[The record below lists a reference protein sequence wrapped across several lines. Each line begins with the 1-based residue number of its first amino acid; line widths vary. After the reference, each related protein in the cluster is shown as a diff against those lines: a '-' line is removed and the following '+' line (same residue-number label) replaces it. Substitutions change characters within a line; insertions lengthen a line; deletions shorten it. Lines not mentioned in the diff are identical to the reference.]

1 MKTELLKKLGRI
13 NTIPAGWKLTT
24 VGKVCKIRND
34 LRKPLSTEER
44 AKIQGAYPYYGP
56 TGVLDFIDHH
66 LVEGQ
71 FALIGEDGD
80 HFLKPE
86 QKAQTLL
93 VNGKFNVNN
102 HAHLIQGTEK
112 CSSEWFFLYF
122 HHRDITHLISR
133 QGASRY
139 KLNKDTL
146 SKLPILVPPLN
157 EQLEIYKLF
166 TTWDDAIEKTELL
179 ISMKSKIRESLA
191 NRLLFGK
198 DRVSNR
204 QAGHEYKQNKW
215 FNVPHDWSLT
225 KIENIATEIVER
237 NSCGSDHTVLSCS
250 KHVGFVESLSYFK
263 KKVYSDNTDNYKIIK
278 YGEFGY
284 PSNHIEEGSI
294 GLQNLC
300 DKGIVSPIYTVFQ
313 VDGKQVNSSYLFKLL
328 KTNIYR
334 HIFQASTSS
343 SVDRRGSLR
352 WGEFSKIEV
361 PLPSLDE
368 QKDIAHVLNNFDKEI
383 KIFEQ
388 LLEKYRLQKRGLMQK
403 LLTGE
408 WQVSSVQPIA
418 EGARQELSKERT
430 A

>member
-1 MKTELLKKLGRI
+1 MKTERLKKLGRI

-102 HAHLIQGTEK
+102 HAHLIQGTET

-166 TTWDDAIEKTELL
+166 TIWDNSIEKTEAL
-179 ISMKSKIRESLA
+179 IAAKEKQFEWLTSNLINRAGHKRTSAYGLMTEVSKRNKNSTIERVLSVTNHSGFVLPEEQFERRVASA
-191 NRLLFGK
+191 N
-198 DRVSNR
+198 VSN
-204 QAGHEYKQNKW
+204 YKVVEQGQYAYNPSRI
-215 FNVPHDWSLT
+215 NVGSIARLEDW
-225 KIENIATEIVER
+225 ENGI
-237 NSCGSDHTVLSCS
+237 LSPMY
-250 KHVGFVESLSYFK
+250 VVFK
-263 KKVYSDNTDNYKIIK
+263 LDTKKVCSDYFLHWLNSGEARQRIKNSAQGSVRETVSFKDLGAIDIPLPAMDVQKDVTYK
-278 YGEFGY
+278 
-284 PSNHIEEGSI
+284 
-294 GLQNLC
+294 LNLAQ
-300 DKGIVSPIYTVFQ
+300 KEIS
-313 VDGKQVNSSYLFKLL
+313 LL
-328 KTNIYR
+328 KNTLEQYR
-334 HIFQASTSS
+334 S
-343 SVDRRGSLR
+343 
-352 WGEFSKIEV
+352 
-361 PLPSLDE
+361 
-368 QKDIAHVLNNFDKEI
+368 
-383 KIFEQ
+383 
-388 LLEKYRLQKRGLMQK
+388 QKRGLMQK

-408 WQVSSVQPIA
+408 WQVGSSQHLS
-418 EGARQELSKERT
+418 EDTYQEAS

>member
-1 MKTELLKKLGRI
+1 MKTELLKKLGQI

-122 HHRDITHLISR
+122 HHTDITHLISR

-157 EQLEIYKLF
+157 KQLEVYKLF
-166 TTWDDAIEKTELL
+166 TTWDTAIEKTEAL
-179 ISMKSKIRESLA
+179 IAAKEKQFEWLTSNLINRAGHKRTTASGLMTEVSKRNKNSTIERVLSVTNHSGFVLPEEQFERRVASA
-191 NRLLFGK
+191 N
-198 DRVSNR
+198 VSN
-204 QAGHEYKQNKW
+204 YKVVEQGQYAYNPSRI
-215 FNVPHDWSLT
+215 NVGSIARLEDW
-225 KIENIATEIVER
+225 ENGI
-237 NSCGSDHTVLSCS
+237 LSPMY
-250 KHVGFVESLSYFK
+250 VVFK
-263 KKVYSDNTDNYKIIK
+263 LDTKKVCSDY
-278 YGEFGY
+278 FL
-284 PSNHIEEGSI
+284 HW
-294 GLQNLC
+294 L
-300 DKGIVSPIYTVFQ
+300 
-313 VDGKQVNSSYLFKLL
+313 NSSEARQRIKNSAQGSVRETVSFKDLGAIEIPLPAMDVQKDVTYKLNLAQKEISLL
-328 KTNIYR
+328 KKTLEQYR
-334 HIFQASTSS
+334 S
-343 SVDRRGSLR
+343 
-352 WGEFSKIEV
+352 
-361 PLPSLDE
+361 
-368 QKDIAHVLNNFDKEI
+368 
-383 KIFEQ
+383 
-388 LLEKYRLQKRGLMQK
+388 QKRGLMQK

-408 WQVSSVQPIA
+408 WQVTSAQPA
-418 EGARQELSKERT
+418 ADSGSF
-430 A
+430 